1 MQQKKSDVT
10 IYGDV
15 ENIKCEGSV
24 SCDNVKG
31 NINAGGSVSCD
42 DVGGSIE
49 CGGSVHCDS
58 IAGDV
63 KAGGS
68 ISMQEDNMK
77 LSKEERLEKALYN
90 WIDANDVVEEDITS
104 MIERT

>member
-1 MQQKKSDVT
+1 MNRIVINGKTIRCNGSNVTIQNNRVIVDGKVISTNAIEQSDVT

-15 ENIKCEGSV
+15 ENIKCEGSA

-31 NINAGGSVSCD
+31 NINAEGSVSCD
-42 DVGGSIE
+42 DVGGNIE

-68 ISMQEDNMK
+68 ISM
-77 LSKEERLEKALYN
+77 
-90 WIDANDVVEEDITS
+90 
-104 MIERT
+104 

>member
-1 MQQKKSDVT
+1 MNRITINGKTVRCNGTNITIQNNNIIVDGKVISTEAVEKSDVT

-31 NINAGGSVSCD
+31 NIDAGGSVSCD

-68 ISMQEDNMK
+68 ISM
-77 LSKEERLEKALYN
+77 
-90 WIDANDVVEEDITS
+90 
-104 MIERT
+104 